1 MGPPSVPCPHP
12 CLGQASGRGCLGD
25 QLGSPVEEVVP
36 TSGAQA
42 AARVAQSCL
51 AVGADFEEFGTG
63 EEMRPGARGRG
74 SQGHT
79 LLARDPLLWEAG
91 ELALEPRQDQPW
103 GLPGEGGP
111 FFPWPTR
118 MVLRQAAPGWP
129 LCPGVPGWPRRLCAP
144 P

>member
-1 MGPPSVPCPHP
+1 MPCPHP